1 MPISNAKRDLLCNLT
16 TALPSVIEKN
26 LTEKNIRKFKYR
38 SIELFSKIAIY
49 LEYCYS
55 ELKSDA
61 YVIFLQNT
69 VSLIAGIYPLSHPND
84 VVARVLQDHQLH
96 FF

>member
-1 MPISNAKRDLLCNLT
+1 MPISNAKRDLLFNLT

-38 SIELFSKIAIY
+38 SIEIFSKIAIY

-61 YVIFLQNT
+61 YVIFHRSNIICKRDR
-69 VSLIAGIYPLSHPND
+69 LI
-84 VVARVLQDHQLH
+84 H
-96 FF
+96 FLCQFCLYLFRNNG